1 MTHDPTTEQSA
12 NSSDSVDISPPP
24 PGGFQRWYDHDP
36 VLLEVL
42 DLLRSFQADVREQA
56 QLFLDKIE
64 SQVGKDALEE
74 FYEVSRPEKFGN
86 RWYDK
91 DPVVSR
97 AVELLRVVP
106 QDAQRK
112 AAMKFIEAVKKQGLT
127 KAVAKED

>member
-1 MTHDPTTEQSA
+1 MTSEPNSA
-12 NSSDSVDISPPP
+12 DQPNVDISKPLL
-24 PGGFQRWYDHDP
+24 GGFQRWYDHDP

-64 SQVGKDALEE
+64 TQVGKEALEE
-74 FYEVSRPEKFGN
+74 FYQVSRPEKFGN

-127 KAVAKED
+127 KAVAKDDA